1 MTAAPEEPK
10 ARWMGMLD
18 RTRCETNEGLHLPD
32 RLRRGRA
39 DHREQRRAAR
49 LSILRAHDGCADTV
63 VTVER
68 ALAERVRETGAE
80 VVGPRWLLDRFVE

>member
-18 RTRCETNEGLHLPD
+18 RTRCETDEGLHLRTVYREVGQIIENNGELPD
-32 RLRRGRA
+32 S
-39 DHREQRRAAR
+39 EFF
-49 LSILRAHDGCADTV
+49 RAHDGFSVTV
-63 VTVER
+63 VTADR